1 MSDRKTSVDDIFARR
16 QRWGKIL
23 LGITAVL
30 LLILSLIPVGIR
42 MGATSWL
49 EDHGVKQAEID
60 NVDLNLFNG
69 TFAIE
74 GLVADDGLKVG
85 RLFVDVDW
93 WPLFSHKAFIR
104 SVVIKGVEADLHQ
117 GNDGVWQLST
127 IQLDQTTE
135 EPSKQVEENG
145 EPWQVVLNQI
155 DIADVKLHA
164 EGMHDNKPFDL
175 SLPLDAL
182 NITLLKA
189 EEGGAQ
195 SLKHSLKL
203 GEVTFNG
210 LGYQLQLRQLKLDHT
225 HYLPAM
231 GTDIVA
237 GHKIDAINLGLS
249 DILIVDKKHG
259 VDLAAV
265 GNFQLKN
272 ASVAGASRALFDQLL
287 IEKIKLPTAGGVSLG
302 DIGDVSLKGG
312 DFDFSGS
319 YHLQELA
326 INDLQASIKKL
337 KSGKISVLEK
347 LSGEATGKEQ
357 SSTTKGEEKAA
368 DPETIEKSKASTA
381 EATTAKAPVVY
392 IDRFLVG
399 KGSSISYRDE
409 SLFPLFDT
417 KMEVQQFSFM
427 PVDLSGTETG
437 KLDMLLNLNKNG
449 SLAVNGDITLKPD
462 NPGSDLKLFLKNFD
476 MPGLT
481 GFVEGDF
488 GQSIK
493 TGQFDLDSDIKIA
506 DKKIDAKNKLI
517 IRKLALEKAKQ
528 PGKAEQSLG
537 MPVDMALDMLR
548 DDRGDI
554 TMDVPITGRLDDPN
568 INVSDVI
575 NKALLSSMSAG
586 AMTYAKL
593 LLQPYG
599 AILMAAEYAVGAAQ
613 DASKPKLTPIHFISR
628 STELDAEM
636 TDYASKIA
644 VLMKSKE
651 FRLEICGVATRLEG
665 AVLEQGDGQKRFKTA
680 EDLQP
685 MTDEALMK
693 LAESRSDVVMKAI
706 QDQGITAERLFNCR
720 PNIDEKKTKAVPRVD
735 LILD

>member
-1 MSDRKTSVDDIFARR
+1 MTDSKTSVDDIFARR

-23 LGITAVL
+23 LGIAAFL

-42 MGATSWL
+42 MGAISWL
-49 EDHGVKQAEID
+49 EDHGVKHAEIE
-60 NVDLNLFNG
+60 NIDLNLFNG

-104 SVVIKGVEADLHQ
+104 SVAIKGVEADLHQ

-127 IQLDQTTE
+127 IQLDQTTD

-195 SLKHSLKL
+195 SLKHSLEL

-210 LGYQLQLRQLKLDHT
+210 LGYQLQFRQLKLDHT

-249 DILIVDKKHG
+249 DILIVDKQHG

-312 DFDFSGS
+312 DLDFSGS

-368 DPETIEKSKASTA
+368 DPKTIEKSKASIA

-392 IDRFLVG
+392 IDQFFIS
-399 KGSSISYRDE
+399 KGSSFSYRDE
-409 SLFPLFDT
+409 SLFPLFNT
-417 KMEVQQFSFM
+417 KMEVEKFSFA
-427 PVDLSGTETG
+427 PVDLSGNESG
-437 KLDMLLNLNKNG
+437 KLEFLLNLDKNG
-449 SLAVNGDITLKPD
+449 SLAVNGDLTLNPD
-462 NPGSDLKLFLKNFD
+462 NLGSDLKVALKNFD

-506 DKKIDAKNKLI
+506 NKKIDAKNKLM

-554 TMDVPITGRLDDPN
+554 SMDVPITGRLDDPN

-613 DASKPKLTPIHFISR
+613 DASKPKLTPIQFIPR
-628 STELDAEM
+628 STELNAEM

-665 AVLEQGDGQKRFKTA
+665 AVPEQGDGQKRFKKA

-685 MTDEALMK
+685 MTDEALLK
-693 LAESRSDVVMKAI
+693 LAESRSDAVMKAI
-706 QDQGITAERLFNCR
+706 QNQGVAVDRLFNCR
-720 PNIDEKKTKAVPRVD
+720 PNIDEKKAKALPRVD